1 MTKSQRFGLLAVLS
15 ALGIACSGAPQLDL
29 SNANG
34 NGTGSTG
41 SGTTS
46 STGTSCC
53 GGGSGSTG
61 TTGSGTGT
69 TIGGGG
75 TAVDG
80 GAGSTGSGST
90 GTGGT
95 GTGSTTPT
103 PTPCSST
110 GGGGGGANGGPADL
124 FPCDSVWYRD
134 VSGATVASDSSSIT
148 SAIGA
153 WGTGKFMIDFSIVFQ
168 HADAST
174 PRHTFTVDY
183 TDESNTDPVP
193 VPVGGS
199 LEGES
204 GYTCT
209 QGGDCHLIVVDDSTH
224 KLFEMWSVQN
234 AAGPYQAAQLSVWD
248 LTKHYGDQGRGL
260 GCTSADAAGLAIMP
274 GLIGVRETKAGAIK
288 HALRFILPNAKIRKG
303 PSFVAPATHG
313 TSSTSSSGGPAYGMR
328 LRLKSS
334 YSEASV
340 TSPGAKALVRAL
352 KTYGMILADGG
363 NYALTGEDDK
373 LEKAKDPTMTWD
385 GLLAAGDVSG
395 ITPGDFEV
403 LDHGAI
409 QTTDNCTLLP

>member
-29 SNANG
+29 SNG

-41 SGTTS
+41 DGATAP
-46 STGTSCC
+46 
-53 GGGSGSTG
+53 TG
-61 TTGSGTGT
+61 TTGSGTGAS
-69 TIGGGG
+69 IGGG
-75 TAVDG
+75 TTTTDG
-80 GAGSTGSGST
+80 GAGSTGSTGST
-90 GTGGT
+90 GGSDAGT
-95 GTGSTTPT
+95 TAPS
-103 PTPCSST
+103 PTPCSASGS
-110 GGGGGGANGGPADL
+110 GGGGSSGGPADL

-134 VSGATVASDSSSIT
+134 VSAATVAPDSSSIT

-153 WGTGKFMIDFSIVFQ
+153 WGTGKFMIDFSITFQ
-168 HADAST
+168 HATAST
-174 PRHTFTVDY
+174 PRHAFTVDY

-395 ITPGDFEV
+395 ITPADFEV

-409 QTTDNCTLLP
+409 QTADNCTLLP

>member
-1 MTKSQRFGLLAVLS
+1 MHGFRNKSVRVASMSVACALVAGVVGCGSAAMEKSSTDES
-15 ALGIACSGAPQLDL
+15 AL
-29 SNANG
+29 
-34 NGTGSTG
+34 
-41 SGTTS
+41 
-46 STGTSCC
+46 
-53 GGGSGSTG
+53 
-61 TTGSGTGT
+61 
-69 TIGGGG
+69 
-75 TAVDG
+75 
-80 GAGSTGSGST
+80 AGSAF
-90 GTGGT
+90 
-95 GTGSTTPT
+95 TPT
-103 PTPCSST
+103 L
-110 GGGGGGANGGPADL
+110 GPADVL
-124 FPCDSVWYRD
+124 SPDSIFYKD
-134 VSGATVASDSSSIT
+134 VTASPVATNSKALTD
-148 SAIGA
+148 AIRF
-153 WGTGKFMIDFSIVFQ
+153 GTGKPMVDFSVKVMQ
-168 HADAST
+168 VNAGT
-174 PRHTFTVDY
+174 PKTSVQFKPDY
-183 TDESNTDPVP
+183 TPDSDSTPVP
-193 VPVGGS
+193 VPTGGA
-199 LEGES
+199 LEEEA

-248 LTKHYGDQGRGL
+248 LTKHYGDQGRGM

-313 TSSTSSSGGPAYGMR
+313 TSATSSSGGPAFGMR
-328 LRLKSS
+328 LRLKPSF
-334 YSEASV
+334 SEASV

-395 ITPGDFEV
+395 ITPADFEV

-409 QTTDNCTLLP
+409 QTADNCTLAP